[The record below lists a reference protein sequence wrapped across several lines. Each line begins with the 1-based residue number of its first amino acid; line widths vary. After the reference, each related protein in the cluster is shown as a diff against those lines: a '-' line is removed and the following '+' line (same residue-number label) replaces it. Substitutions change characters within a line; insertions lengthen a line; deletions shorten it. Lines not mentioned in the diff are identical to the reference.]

1 MRGIDSN
8 TMKMLEKSM
17 DYLWVKQTAIL
28 DNIANA
34 ETPYYKEKLVTFEE
48 EFQHQLELAAKQARP
63 AVALAE
69 VLDNADWKVYDV
81 QEIVRRD
88 DNGVNVTE
96 QSVELIRNAYQLQ
109 NVYRMISGELS
120 LMRTA
125 VNG

>member
-48 EFQHQLELAAKQARP
+48 EFQRQLELATKQARP
-63 AVALAE
+63 AVALAK
-69 VLDNADWKVYDV
+69 VLDNADWQVYDV

-96 QSVELIRNAYQLQ
+96 QSVELIRNAFQLQ

>member
-1 MRGIDSN
+1 MSGIDSN
-8 TMKMLEKSM
+8 SMKLLEKSM
-17 DYLWVKQTAIL
+17 DFLWAKQTAIL

-34 ETPYYKEKLVTFEE
+34 ETPYYKQKLVTFEE
-48 EFQHQLELAAKQARP
+48 EFQRQLEQARKHARP
-63 AVALAE
+63 AQALAE
-69 VLDNADWKVYDV
+69 VLDNADWQVYDV

-96 QSVELIRNAYQLQ
+96 QSVELVRNAFQMQ
-109 NVYRMISGELS
+109 NVHRMISGEIS

>member
-28 DNIANA
+28 DNISNA

-48 EFQHQLELAAKQARP
+48 EFQRQLELATKQARP
-63 AVALAE
+63 AVALAK
-69 VLDNADWKVYDV
+69 VLDNADWQVYDV